1 MSREDAIT
9 SRWDLARVLQPV
21 TPEAF
26 FAETYE
32 RRHLAIHREDRDWF
46 SDLMSADD
54 IDRAVSDLGL
64 RAENLNLVKTG
75 EGIEKA
81 SYTFE
86 TGELDPVRVFQHFG
100 EGATVVLP
108 HLHRVLPRLADYCRA
123 LETAFS
129 ADLQTNIYMT
139 PAGSQGFKTHY
150 DSHDVLVLQI
160 AGSKEWRIYD
170 GGPEL
175 PTRDMAFTPEGF
187 EPGPE
192 IDRLVLHPGDTLY
205 VPRGVVHDARSTGE
219 TSLHITT
226 GILPVRWIDLIA
238 EAVAARALVDPELR
252 RSLPPGYGGPDADMG
267 AMAAELARLIG
278 RAAGGVD
285 AEAALAERA
294 RAYRASRRPRVRGQL
309 HEIEARHSVA
319 EGRRAEARGDLI
331 YRIVPDAEGKLR
343 LETGGTEIVL
353 PAHVEETLRRAL
365 TVGPF
370 TVGELPGPLDAEG
383 QVVLVRRLLR
393 EGLVRLLP

>member
-9 SRWDLARVLQPV
+9 SRWDLSRVLQPV
-21 TPEAF
+21 SPEAF
-26 FAETYE
+26 FAEAYE
-32 RRHLAIHREDRDWF
+32 QRHLAIHREDREWF
-46 SDLMSADD
+46 SDLLTADD
-54 IDRAVSDLGL
+54 IDRAVTELGL
-64 RAENLNLVKTG
+64 MADNLNLVKSG

-86 TGELDPVRVFQHFG
+86 NGELDPVRVFQHFS
-100 EGATVVLP
+100 EGATVVMP

-123 LETAFS
+123 LETELS

-139 PAGSQGFKTHY
+139 PAQSQGFKTHY

-160 AGSKEWRIYD
+160 SGSKEWRIYD

-175 PTRDMAFTPEGF
+175 PTRDMAFRPEGF

-192 IDRLVLHPGDTLY
+192 IDRIVLQPGDTLY

-238 EAVAARALVDPELR
+238 EAVSARALVDPELR

-267 AMAAELARLIG
+267 RMGAELARLI
-278 RAAGGVD
+278 RQAAEGVD
-285 AEAALAERA
+285 AKAAISERA
-294 RAYRASRRPRVRGQL
+294 RAYRARRRPRVRGQL
-309 HEIEARHSVA
+309 HEIEARHDVA
-319 EGRRAEARGDLI
+319 KGRRAEARADLI
-331 YRIVPDAEGKLR
+331 YRIVPEGDAVR
-343 LETGGTEIVL
+343 LETGGTEVVL
-353 PAHVEETLRRAL
+353 PAHVREPLERAL

-370 TVGELPGPLDAEG
+370 TIGELPGPLDAEG